1 MHTVCAWCSAGGDR
15 SLWCRPRSVWIQ
27 YKKRQKDRS
36 SEDSFFKDSSREF
49 LYRQVSLQKLSL
61 ACVGGSR
68 RWTPEAPD
76 RKKKGK
82 RRGKREKRRRKWS
95 HEERKIRWDRQFS
108 AFARKTGEIA
118 PRGRIEPLKQ
128 PTAINK
134 QQVHTQKVTTLLCPI
149 EILFFSFA
157 KIRQKRKTKK
167 PRAGSDDVGRNG
179 EFFFQSKCRKPRS
192 ELGKRQ
198 KKLRHGS
205 ARFCN
210 ISPELVRHRSQVIFA
225 QFSR

>member
-1 MHTVCAWCSAGGDR
+1 M
-15 SLWCRPRSVWIQ
+15 
-27 YKKRQKDRS
+27 KRGKYG
-36 SEDSFFKDSSREF
+36 ETG
-49 LYRQVSLQKLSL
+49 SL
-61 ACVGGSR
+61 AHSHAR
-68 RWTPEAPD
+68 TE
-76 RKKKGK
+76 KIT
-82 RRGKREKRRRKWS
+82 RRGQ
-95 HEERKIRWDRQFS
+95 I
-108 AFARKTGEIA
+108 G
-118 PRGRIEPLKQ
+118 PLKQ

-134 QQVHTQKVTTLLCPI
+134 QQVHTQEVTSFFCHI

-205 ARFCN
+205 DAFCN
-210 ISPELVRHRSQVIFA
+210 ISPELVRHRSQVIFV